1 MVIFAHVSS
10 LSDEDNAREDANLF
24 CRLLLF
30 LGIVIIDTDDVNDD
44 VNDDDDEEEEEEE
57 EEEKDED
64 ICLE

>member
-30 LGIVIIDTDDVNDD
+30 LGIVIIDTDDVNDED
-44 VNDDDDEEEEEEE
+44 
-57 EEEKDED
+57 EEEKDEH
-64 ICLE
+64 ICLERG

>member
-30 LGIVIIDTDDVNDD
+30 LGIVVIDTDDVNDED
-44 VNDDDDEEEEEEE
+44 E
-57 EEEKDED
+57 EEEKDEH
-64 ICLE
+64 ICLECG

>member
-30 LGIVIIDTDDVNDD
+30 LGIVIIDTDDVNDED
-44 VNDDDDEEEEEEE
+44 E
-57 EEEKDED
+57 EEEKDEH
-64 ICLE
+64 ICLERG

>member
-1 MVIFAHVSS
+1 MGD
-10 LSDEDNAREDANLF
+10 DEEEKEDIAREDANLF
-24 CRLLLF
+24 CRLLF

-44 VNDDDDEEEEEEE
+44 EEGEEE

>member
-30 LGIVIIDTDDVNDD
+30 LGIVVIDTDDVNDED
-44 VNDDDDEEEEEEE
+44 
-57 EEEKDED
+57 EEEKDEH
-64 ICLE
+64 ICIECG

>member
-10 LSDEDNAREDANLF
+10 LLDEDNARDGANLF
-24 CRLLLF
+24 CSLLLF
-30 LGIVIIDTDDVNDD
+30 VGIVIIDTDDVNDKE
-44 VNDDDDEEEEEEE
+44 EEEEEEE

>member
-30 LGIVIIDTDDVNDD
+30 LGIVVIDTDDVNDED
-44 VNDDDDEEEEEEE
+44 E
-57 EEEKDED
+57 EEEKDEH
-64 ICLE
+64 ICLERG

>member
-30 LGIVIIDTDDVNDD
+30 LGIVVIDTDDVNDED
-44 VNDDDDEEEEEEE
+44 
-57 EEEKDED
+57 EEEKDEH
-64 ICLE
+64 ICLECG

>member
-30 LGIVIIDTDDVNDD
+30 LGIVVIDTDDVNDED
-44 VNDDDDEEEEEEE
+44 E
-57 EEEKDED
+57 EEEKDEH
-64 ICLE
+64 ICLEHG

>member
-30 LGIVIIDTDDVNDD
+30 LGIVVIDTDVNDED
-44 VNDDDDEEEEEEE
+44 
-57 EEEKDED
+57 EEEKDEH
-64 ICLE
+64 ICLECG

>member
-30 LGIVIIDTDDVNDD
+30 LGIVVIDTDDVNDED
-44 VNDDDDEEEEEEE
+44 
-57 EEEKDED
+57 EEEKDEH
-64 ICLE
+64 ICLERG